1 METSYKPHS
10 YSRSTALPSLPPGIS
25 LAPIGGQAGLKQ
37 WVWGLSST
45 PAPHY
50 SPEAIEFCQKRWET
64 KWSYYKKTQQ
74 EEHSLSTLGKQALF
88 AHVQHLEEELSRLQS
103 RFTEMDTS
111 EASAEMACG
120 VQFVLS
126 LIESQTPAL
135 FRLKAAEMDSVA
147 EPLEVLKNEVKL
159 IDQVYQFAIQSLD
172 TITRLR
178 MQQVLEMRAV
188 IAFRLLIT
196 SSLLYIM
203 EQTMDPDLE
212 SARSISVRSEL
223 EDHKGDS
230 ASDRREAS
238 IPSASI
244 KESSGQDMSDPA
256 PGPSRIVPNERTIP
270 PNGVVMDEKGI
281 IQRGP
286 NYFSYPPNTN
296 GTATVTRGS
305 DRPPVPAPPVTQALS
320 TAASHR
326 ATLLSL
332 SAISFFGAGMAWATV
347 FSGTRGDLVLVS
359 WAASC
364 FIVATATA
372 ACGTSLLDADGT
384 LVERFMAVRWAVR
397 ILSLCATIH
406 VFVGIMLV
414 SAAILILDP
423 NTDAPAGGTNGQR
436 FNVVAERVA
445 GGGDT
450 VVGLGFRYDLP

>member
-1 METSYKPHS
+1 MNPASRGTKSSFPNHDEMETSYKPHS
-10 YSRSTALPSLPPGIS
+10 YSRSIALPSLPPGVS

-45 PAPHY
+45 PVPHY
-50 SPEAIEFCQKRWET
+50 SQEAIELCQKRWET
-64 KWSYYKKTQQ
+64 KWGYYKETQQ

-103 RFTEMDTS
+103 RFTRWT
-111 EASAEMACG
+111 
-120 VQFVLS
+120 LP
-126 LIESQTPAL
+126 SQTPAL

-178 MQQVLEMRAV
+178 MQQVLEMRA
-188 IAFRLLIT
+188 
-196 SSLLYIM
+196 
-203 EQTMDPDLE
+203 TMDPDLE
-212 SARSISVRSEL
+212 SARSILVRSEL
-223 EDHKGDS
+223 EDQKGDS
-230 ASDRREAS
+230 ASDRREAYM
-238 IPSASI
+238 PSASI
-244 KESSGQDMSDPA
+244 RESPGQDMSDPA
-256 PGPSRIVPNERTIP
+256 PGPSRIAANERTIP
-270 PNGVVMDEKGI
+270 QMV
-281 IQRGP
+281 
-286 NYFSYPPNTN
+286 YPPNTN
-296 GTATVTRGS
+296 GATTVTRGS

-347 FSGTRGDLVLVS
+347 FSGTRGDLVLIS

-384 LVERFMAVRWAVR
+384 LVERFMAVRWTVR
-397 ILSLCATIH
+397 VLSLCATIH

-423 NTDAPAGGTNGQR
+423 NTDAPAGEQMASGLMLSPNGWL
-436 FNVVAERVA
+436 E
-445 GGGDT
+445 GI
-450 VVGLGFRYDLP
+450 LW

>member
-326 ATLLSL
+326 Y
-332 SAISFFGAGMAWATV
+332 
-347 FSGTRGDLVLVS
+347 
-359 WAASC
+359 
-364 FIVATATA
+364 
-372 ACGTSLLDADGT
+372 
-384 LVERFMAVRWAVR
+384 
-397 ILSLCATIH
+397 
-406 VFVGIMLV
+406 
-414 SAAILILDP
+414 
-423 NTDAPAGGTNGQR
+423 
-436 FNVVAERVA
+436 VVHSTQ
-445 GGGDT
+445 T
-450 VVGLGFRYDLP
+450 VVHL

>member
-88 AHVQHLEEELSRLQS
+88 AHVQHLWLYEKTWGQ
-103 RFTEMDTS
+103 
-111 EASAEMACG
+111 ASAEMACG

-135 FRLKAAEMDSVA
+135 FRLKAAEMDS
-147 EPLEVLKNEVKL
+147 VKL

-320 TAASHR
+320 TVASHR
-326 ATLLSL
+326 YVVATLLSL

-347 FSGTRGDLVLVS
+347 FSGTRGDLVLIS

-384 LVERFMAVRWAVR
+384 LVERFMAVRWTVR
-397 ILSLCATIH
+397 VLSLCATIH

-423 NTDAPAGGTNGQR
+423 NMDSPAGGTNGHR

-445 GGGDT
+445 GGCSLVICGIAVLLT
-450 VVGLGFRYDLP
+450 FIVQRRYRRRTWFSI